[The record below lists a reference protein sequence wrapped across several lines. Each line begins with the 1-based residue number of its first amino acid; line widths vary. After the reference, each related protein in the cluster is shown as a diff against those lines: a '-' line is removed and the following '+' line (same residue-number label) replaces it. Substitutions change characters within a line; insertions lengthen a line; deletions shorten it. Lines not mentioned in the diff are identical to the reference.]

1 MIMADSFEIAYL
13 YAKVCGAFSNMYL
26 GAKGAALARES
37 SLASIWKIYF
47 ENELP
52 DKGEA
57 WILSTLE
64 RKVVERSME
73 RFGMLAGPFTET
85 DRFMAALVAK
95 HETTAIKRFLYKLA
109 AGEAKPEH
117 AYFDSPATRKALAAW
132 PRLSDMFADGP
143 YQWIDA
149 ASLENLG
156 LAENRLDRQYYRNLW
171 DSVASLPKN
180 RRGNIPTLVL
190 KDIRYQNLAWALRI
204 RAYYGYTRD
213 MAGPLLVALEDAD
226 ATTLALGTFDLD
238 IGNLRSFDEWP
249 GRKLLERQPGPG
261 LDLPL
266 LENALQKDQFASTR
280 RSLHLYPFGYT
291 PLYCY
296 FAMLEA
302 EAAVILG
309 ILEGIRLKA
318 PEQEKIDLAWALAG
332 ENV

>member
-1 MIMADSFEIAYL
+1 MADSFEIAYL

-26 GAKGAALARES
+26 GEKGAALARES
-37 SLASIWKIYF
+37 SLTSIWKLYF
-47 ENELP
+47 ESELP
-52 DKGEA
+52 DKSEA
-57 WILSTLE
+57 WILAALE

-73 RFGMLAGPFTET
+73 RFSALAGPLAAT
-85 DRFMAALVAK
+85 DRFMGTLVAK
-95 HETTAIKRFLYKLA
+95 HEITAIKRFLYKLA

-117 AYFDSPATRKALAAW
+117 AYFDSPATKKALAAW

-143 YQWIDA
+143 FQWIDEA
-149 ASLENLG
+149 ALENLG
-156 LAENRLDRQYYRNLW
+156 SAENRLDRQYYRGLW

-180 RRGNIPTLVL
+180 RRGNIPALVL
-190 KDIRYQNLAWALRI
+190 KNIRYQNLAWALRI
-204 RAYYGYTRD
+204 RAYYGYTRET
-213 MAGPLLVALEDAD
+213 AIPLLVALDDAD
-226 ATTLALGTFDLD
+226 ALSLALDTFSCDLGD
-238 IGNLRSFDEWP
+238 LRSFDAWS
-249 GRKLLERQPGPG
+249 GRRLLERQTGPR

-266 LENALQKDQFASTR
+266 LENALQRDLFASTR